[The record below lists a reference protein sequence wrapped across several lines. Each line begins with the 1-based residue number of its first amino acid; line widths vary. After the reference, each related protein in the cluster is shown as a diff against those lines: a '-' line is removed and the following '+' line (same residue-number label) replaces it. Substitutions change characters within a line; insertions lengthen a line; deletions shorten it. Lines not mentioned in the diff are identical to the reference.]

1 MATPANASAGT
12 AGDVAGNLVRPAR
25 IQSIDLLRGIIM
37 AIMALDHVRDFF
49 THLRFQPEDMAN
61 TYAGLFFTRWI
72 THFCAPVF
80 FFLAGTGAYFYGR
93 SRTKAEVI
101 RFLWTRGLVLMVME
115 FTIMWFAWT
124 FRLPGPAVVMIVI
137 WALGLSM
144 VILSLLIRLP
154 LNLLAAFSLIV
165 IAGHNLLDKVTPA
178 MFGKANWLWLILH
191 QQGFYAI
198 GSQPAGPN
206 LPPLGFFVAYPV
218 MPWFAVMGAGYALGA
233 IYAKPAEERR
243 KMLFR
248 IGLVAI
254 VLFCVLRV
262 TNIYGNAAPPQN
274 PQFGLGSEGP
284 FAVQATVEKTV
295 IKFLNVHKY
304 PPSLDFLLMTL
315 GPALIFLS
323 LADKFQFKGLLGKI
337 AHPFHVIGRVPM
349 FYYICHLYLI
359 HVLAIVTALAFG
371 QPYKW
376 LLHGGF
382 FTGPTPQGYGHN
394 LPFIWF
400 IWALT
405 VTILYFPCRWYAQ
418 YKATHKAKWLSYI

>member
-12 AGDVAGNLVRPAR
+12 AGGITGELVRPAR

-49 THLRFQPEDMAN
+49 THLRFQPENMAN

-115 FTIMWFAWT
+115 FTIMWWAWT
-124 FRLPGPAVVMIVI
+124 FQFPLPGFAMIVI

-144 VILSLLIRLP
+144 VILSALIRLP

-178 MFGKANWLWLILH
+178 MFGKASWLWLILH

-198 GSQPAGPN
+198 GSQPMGPN

-233 IYAKPAEERR
+233 VYAKPTEERR

-262 TNIYGNAAPPQN
+262 TNIYGNAAAPPN
-274 PQFGLGSEGP
+274 PQFGMGSEGP

-295 IKFLNVHKY
+295 IKFFNVHKY

-337 AHPFHVIGRVPM
+337 AHPFHVIGKVPM

-376 LLHGGF
+376 LLRGGF
-382 FTGPTPQGYGHN
+382 FTAQTPQGYGHN

>member
-1 MATPANASAGT
+1 MATAAGRIVGEL
-12 AGDVAGNLVRPAR
+12 ARPAR

-61 TYAGLFFTRWI
+61 TFAGLFFTRWI

-101 RFLWTRGLVLMVME
+101 RFLWTRGLVLMLME
-115 FTIMWFAWT
+115 FTIMWWGWT
-124 FRLPGPAVVMIVI
+124 FMFPLPGFVMIVI

-144 VILSLLIRLP
+144 VILSVLIRLP
-154 LNLLAAFSLIV
+154 LNVLTAVSLVI
-165 IAGHNLLDKVTPA
+165 IAGHNLLDKVAPA
-178 MFGKANWLWLILH
+178 MFGKFSWLWLILH

-198 GSQPAGPN
+198 GSQPLGPN

-233 IYAKPAEERR
+233 VYAKPAEERR
-243 KMLFR
+243 KILMR
-248 IGLVAI
+248 IGLAAT
-254 VLFCVLRV
+254 VLFFVLRA
-262 TNIYGNAAPPQN
+262 TNVYGNAAVPPN
-274 PQFGLGSEGP
+274 GQFALGSEGP
-284 FAVQATVEKTV
+284 FAVQPTIEKTV

-323 LADKFQFKGLLGKI
+323 LADKFDFKGLLGKI
-337 AHPFHVIGRVPM
+337 AHPFHVIGKVPM

-359 HVLAIVTALAFG
+359 HALAILTGAAFG

-376 LLHGGF
+376 LLRGGF
-382 FTGPTPQGYGHN
+382 FTTPAPSGYGHN

-405 VTILYFPCRWYAQ
+405 VAILYFPCRWYAQ